1 MSFTYVKYPIQKKG
15 GGGRGV
21 GIQENITAVGKRIRS
36 VEFPILSWA
45 NVN

>member
-15 GGGRGV
+15 GGE
-21 GIQENITAVGKRIRS
+21 IQENITAVGKRIRS

-45 NVN
+45 SVN